1 MDTGQV
7 GLDGEALAAAY
18 LQSRGYVVLH
28 RRYRFERAEID
39 LVCFEPRRDGHA
51 GGELVFVEVKTRTSE
66 AYGAPEE
73 GLLPKQR
80 RNILHAARAYLYE
93 RRLEGA
99 SVRFDMVAV
108 SYECP
113 KQRRSAGDDAPS
125 VRHYKHAFTG

>member
-1 MDTGQV
+1 MDTRQV

-28 RRYRFERAEID
+28 RRYRFDRAEID
-39 LVCFEPRRDGHA
+39 LVCFEPRLDGLP
-51 GGELVFVEVKTRTSE
+51 GGELVFVEVKTRTND
-66 AYGAPEE
+66 AYGTPEE
-73 GLLPKQR
+73 SLLPRQR
-80 RNILHAARAYLYE
+80 RNILHAARAYLHE

-108 SYECP
+108 SHERQ
-113 KQRRSAGDDAPS
+113 KQSGRAGADAPT